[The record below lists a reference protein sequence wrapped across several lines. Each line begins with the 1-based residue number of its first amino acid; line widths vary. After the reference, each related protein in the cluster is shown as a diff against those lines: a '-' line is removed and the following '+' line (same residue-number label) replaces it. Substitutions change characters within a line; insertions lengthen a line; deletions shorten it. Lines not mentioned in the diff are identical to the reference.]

1 MTELKPCPFC
11 GSHDVEY
18 YETGDYGFPFNYVC
32 CRDCPASVR
41 ESSEQDAITAWNTR
55 TDDKHLG
62 QLKNLLAII
71 HRDGGH
77 YVAEHGLEKATEDA
91 IKIIPDCCPKKNS
104 MDGWISVEDR
114 LPEELGS
121 YLVWCDSVTS
131 KMYPN
136 ICSKVDVLYWG
147 FGGWEDAKVKFWM
160 PLPKSPNTGKE

>member
-41 ESSEQDAITAWNTR
+41 ESSEQAAITAWNTR

-62 QLKNLLAII
+62 QLGNLLAII

-77 YVAEHGLEKATEDA
+77 YVETYGLEKATEDA
-91 IKIIPDCCPKKNS
+91 IKKVSELIHKRQADIVLLKRAYSLGYDSGRAGNS
-104 MDGWISVEDR
+104 SLEHGWDR
-114 LPEELGS
+114 DK
-121 YLVWCDSVTS
+121 YFFS
-131 KMYPN
+131 K
-136 ICSKVDVLYWG
+136 
-147 FGGWEDAKVKFWM
+147 GGDAK
-160 PLPKSPNTGKE
+160 